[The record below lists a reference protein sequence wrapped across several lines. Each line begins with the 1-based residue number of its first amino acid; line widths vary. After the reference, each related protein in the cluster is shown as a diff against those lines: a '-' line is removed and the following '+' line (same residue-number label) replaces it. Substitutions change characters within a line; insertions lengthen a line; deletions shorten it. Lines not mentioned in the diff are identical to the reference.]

1 MEVIMKQLRDRTKA
15 GEAFRGKQGRMR
27 SRGGTGREGAR
38 VQGRLS
44 QQLEARAEKRRLY
57 PTAETC

>member
-38 VQGRLS
+38 VHSRTTGQ
-44 QQLEARAEKRRLY
+44 AESA
-57 PTAETC
+57 TGGTS